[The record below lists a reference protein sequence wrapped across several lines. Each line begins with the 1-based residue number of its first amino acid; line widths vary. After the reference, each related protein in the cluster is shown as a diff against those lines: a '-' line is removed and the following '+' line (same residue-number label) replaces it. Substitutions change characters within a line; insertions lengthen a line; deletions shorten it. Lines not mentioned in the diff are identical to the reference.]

1 MALRIRDA
9 APSEHAAVA
18 DLTEAAY
25 RQYEEDLGAHWA
37 PYLADLRDIES
48 RRARGQLI
56 VAELDGDLVGCVTFL
71 PSYRND
77 AIPGDV
83 PAASG
88 GCGFRVLAT
97 APAARGYGVG
107 EALVRECVR
116 RARDLGAPSLLLHT
130 GSFMEAA
137 VRLYE
142 RLGFT
147 RVVADGDPGVD
158 SRLLTYRLA
167 L

>member
-9 APSEHAAVA
+9 DPSEHAAVA
-18 DLTEAAY
+18 DLTEASY
-25 RQYEEDLGAHWA
+25 RQYEEHFGAYWA
-37 PYLADLRDIES
+37 PYLADLRDVEG
-48 RRARGQLI
+48 RQARGQLI
-56 VAELDGDLVGCVTFL
+56 VAELDGELVGCVTFL

-77 AIPGDV
+77 SIPGGFEG
-83 PAASG
+83 G

-97 APAARGYGVG
+97 TPAARGHGVG
-107 EALVRECVR
+107 EALVQECVR
-116 RARDLGAPSLLLHT
+116 RAGALGATSLLLHT

-142 RLGFT
+142 RLGFE
-147 RVVADGDPGVD
+147 RVLSEGDPELD